1 MELRHL
7 RYFIAVAEE
16 LNFTKAAEKLC
27 IVQPSL
33 SKQIRD
39 LEDEIGVILFER
51 DKRRVHL
58 THAGEGFLEHAYQ
71 AIESSERAVAT
82 AKQIILS
89 SNKQT
94 RIGFNPF
101 AEILVA
107 PHIISL
113 MHDHGY
119 HAELKSLNC
128 GDQIHALKN
137 AKLDLTFTRYKV
149 EDPEYE
155 NILIKNEHM
164 YLFLR
169 ENPEKLEQNFNIR
182 KLEDKQFITFSA
194 HESPILSEKT
204 SMFLKRNNI
213 NPQHKILC
221 SNIMQHIN
229 FLNTLNCWSIIP
241 EYSIGF
247 LQGHYHV
254 KKLDLMAPLYAN
266 FRKRSNN
273 SSLNIIIPMLKG
285 LESIELKN

>member
-51 DKRRVHL
+51 DKRSVHL
-58 THAGEGFLEHAYQ
+58 TIAGSGFLEHAYQ
-71 AIESSERAVAT
+71 TIESAERAIAT

-89 SNKQT
+89 SNKHT
-94 RIGFNPF
+94 KIGFNPL

-107 PHIISL
+107 PHIVVML
-113 MHDHGY
+113 RNNGY
-119 HAELKSLNC
+119 QAELKSMSC
-128 GDQIHALKN
+128 SDQIHDLKN
-137 AKLDLTFTRYKV
+137 SKLDLTFTRYKL

-155 NILIKNEHM
+155 NILIKNEPL
-164 YLFLR
+164 YLFYR
-169 ENPEKLEQNFNIR
+169 ENYKDLDDSVNIHTLENS
-182 KLEDKQFITFSA
+182 QFITFSA
-194 HESPILSEKT
+194 HDAPVLAEKT
-204 SMFLKRNNI
+204 LSFLKQKNI
-213 NPQHKILC
+213 KPQHKIMC

-241 EYSIGF
+241 EYTISF
-247 LQGHYHV
+247 LKGKYNV
-254 KKLDLMAPLYAN
+254 KKLELSAPLYAN
-266 FRKRSNN
+266 YRKRSNN
-273 SSLNIIIPMLKG
+273 SSLNLILPLLQK
-285 LESIELKN
+285 LKNSV